1 MYYYIFLVLISSSF
15 SSCLYIY
22 IRVSSISLPGYT
34 SAHRPHRPRLRPFSY
49 HYYIS
54 PGGPSI
60 IATIVPEATI
70 LNDLFRK
77 SRERI
82 EGTEGLSRDYRT
94 YSVVFFFLVQCILT
108 ARSDAVFN
116 SFLVMRTREEIEETY
131 GTKKFSSLIRV
142 LWHRVHIKAEMIDAH
157 VS

>member
-82 EGTEGLSRDYRT
+82 EGTEGLSRDN
-94 YSVVFFFLVQCILT
+94 VFCRLFL
-108 ARSDAVFN
+108 
-116 SFLVMRTREEIEETY
+116 
-131 GTKKFSSLIRV
+131 SSA
-142 LWHRVHIKAEMIDAH
+142 VHIN
-157 VS
+157 STQ